1 MGDSDDGIV
10 ARSLDYLFKQVARR
24 SGSDGCRYT
33 LRVSFAEIYNEQIY
47 DLIRFDKKPLQVG
60 RLASPGWCHVH
71 APYCCSTGSTAHDAG
86 AVGCH
91 RRLPRSRPA
100 EAGVHL
106 AGGCAAGGLLA
117 LLHST
122 LHGAH
127 LHEQTNT
134 SHLREGYPPVEATS
148 CVHRYAKQ

>member
-60 RLASPGWCHVH
+60 RLASPGGAMCMPLAAAQRYLLPMMQVRWDATAGFH
-71 APYCCSTGSTAHDAG
+71 APDLLKQECTSLEQALRVG
-86 AVGCH
+86 AN
-91 RRLPRSRPA
+91 PA
-100 EAGVHL
+100 
-106 AGGCAAGGLLA
+106 
-117 LLHST
+117 
-122 LHGAH
+122 
-127 LHEQTNT
+127 
-134 SHLREGYPPVEATS
+134 
-148 CVHRYAKQ
+148 